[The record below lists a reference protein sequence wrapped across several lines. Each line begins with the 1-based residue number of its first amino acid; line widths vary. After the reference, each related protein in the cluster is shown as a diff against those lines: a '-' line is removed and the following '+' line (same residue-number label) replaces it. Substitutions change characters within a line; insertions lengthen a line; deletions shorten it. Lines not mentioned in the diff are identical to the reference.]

1 MSEDHV
7 MRIPIKTGMAERVRS
22 HLAARATQGGEL
34 DRVYAARG
42 VTRNIM
48 FVSQESGEDVL
59 FIYRSGQDL
68 HTAGVKF
75 LKEDSAVDRELT
87 RLLLE
92 ATHVDQATTLPV
104 DFRWPP
110 LENG

>member
-1 MSEDHV
+1 
-7 MRIPIKTGMAERVRS
+7 
-22 HLAARATQGGEL
+22 
-34 DRVYAARG
+34 
-42 VTRNIM
+42 
-48 FVSQESGEDVL
+48 
-59 FIYRSGQDL
+59 
-68 HTAGVKF
+68 VKF